1 MKSVIR
7 HLEVLGRALIGLC
20 LLLPRLAQSNE
31 GFPKQLDTES
41 AQIILGICQNNS
53 GKVLTVGR
61 AHSGSTTPKFYPG
74 SVQQFTTDSTIGVTA
89 DATFQKR
96 GATVSNLNVSNLEAK
111 ENGAAYYDAGNTQK
125 ENLLVSCAYNSARSA
140 WWAAGRGVKS
150 TASGNRYVV
159 YLYYIPI
166 AGGTPT
172 AFDTGIGGDADNDSN
187 NKHGF
192 LGGPKS
198 LVFDSAND
206 MLYVTGYQGQ
216 FFLTSFYRPYIAQ
229 FKITSNT
236 PTLSTKKLVALTTIN
251 NSSATGWRGVGI
263 TQISAGGN
271 VYGIASRISA
281 SSSGFEAF
289 DYTPA
294 TWNGSTWSGGE
305 ASRAAV
311 SLTGYTN
318 FVKPTS
324 IVNNGSNKLY
334 VVGAAKNSSS
344 SQFGFIASLTTALAL
359 DTTGFNSSN
368 GFRAT
373 QINDKT
379 TGYNDVVYISDAQCD
394 SGTARIF
401 VAGSNYNG
409 TNNKMLIGKF
419 TTAGALADWG
429 TSGHVS
435 LPEFSHNEIATAI
448 TFDTSNNTL
457 VYAGR
462 VMTKNDKWVYKSSG
476 YVRTLASCSAET
488 PVKYLTGCQTESK
501 LNGEDPGGNFT
512 INKASTSTFTGNFK
526 FTYSSGN
533 PTTGNSGS
541 LAACVSSDTT
551 KVSLPSS
558 GTFTA
563 SEMTSANNPVT
574 ITCQIGSSLYE
585 TKACGTWTVT
595 VLSSAYGP
603 GGNTTQMYA
612 MLSPATTK
620 RYGFTW
626 GSSLQ

>member
-1 MKSVIR
+1 MR

-41 AQIILGICQNNS
+41 AQIILGICQNGN
-53 GKVLTVGR
+53 GRVLTVGR

-74 SVQQFTTDSTIGVTA
+74 SVQQFTTDSTTGVTA
-89 DATFQKR
+89 EYQFQKR
-96 GATVSNLNVSNLEAK
+96 GDTISNLNVSNLVAK

-140 WWAAGRGVKS
+140 WWAAGRAFTS
-150 TASGNRYVV
+150 ISRYVV

-172 AFDTGIGGDADNDSN
+172 AFDTGIGGDADNTSK

-198 LVFDSAND
+198 LVFDSTAN
-206 MLYVTGYQGQ
+206 MLYVTGYQGD
-216 FFLTSFYRPYIAQ
+216 SGDYRPYIAQ
-229 FKITSNT
+229 FKITST
-236 PTLSTKKLVALTTIN
+236 APALSTKKLVALTTIN
-251 NSSATGWRGVGI
+251 GNSATGWRGVGI
-263 TQISAGGN
+263 TQISTDGH
-271 VYGIASRISA
+271 VYGIASPISA

-289 DYTPA
+289 DYDPA
-294 TWNGSTWSGGE
+294 TYDSENSTWSGGE

-334 VVGAAKNSSS
+334 VVGAAKDSPSN
-344 SQFGFIASLTTALAL
+344 QFGFIASLTTLDTETTAALAL
-359 DTTGFNSSN
+359 DTDFNSN

-394 SGTARIF
+394 SNTARIF
-401 VAGSNYNG
+401 VAGYNYNG

-429 TSGHVS
+429 TIGHVS
-435 LPEFSHNEIATAI
+435 LSEFSHNEIATAI
-448 TFDTSNNTL
+448 TYDTSNDTL

-462 VMTKNDKWVYKSSG
+462 VMTKNDDWVYKSSG
-476 YVRTLASCSAET
+476 YVRTLASCAATT
-488 PVKYLTGCQTESK
+488 PVKYLTDCQTGSK
-501 LNGEDPGGNFT
+501 LNSINPGGSFSVTTNQT
-512 INKASTSTFTGNFK
+512 ITGSFK
-526 FTYSSGN
+526 FTYSSGD
-533 PTTGNSGS
+533 PTNDNNV
-541 LAACVSSDTT
+541 LAAACVPSDTT
-551 KVSLPSS
+551 KLSLPNALGIISPVATTSS
-558 GTFTA
+558 A
-563 SEMTSANNPVT
+563 VT
-574 ITCQIGSSLYE
+574 ITCQIGSSYDE
-585 TKACGTWTVT
+585 KKSCGTWTVNIT
-595 VLSSAYGP
+595 DP
-603 GGNTTQMYA
+603 
-612 MLSPATTK
+612 
-620 RYGFTW
+620 
-626 GSSLQ
+626 